1 MTKISDFPYFE
12 VQFTQ
17 DGAIHDPKE
26 AKGAVDG
33 VAGAKITDLFV
44 FSHGW
49 NNDMDEARQLY
60 RDFFASLRAVMTGK
74 KAAALAGKTFA
85 ILAVLWPSKK
95 FADSDLI
102 ASGAASLSGGVEDK
116 AVKDNISNLQ
126 DAVDSKAAAKK
137 LEEAK
142 TLVAKLETG
151 SAAQNAFVDKI
162 RSILPKPKADEELAN
177 QFFTLSGEEIFKLLE
192 MPPGLLAGGSSE
204 GGGAAGMGDSEGG
217 AASLGDIFSG
227 IKAAANRVLNYATY
241 YLMKERAGVIGRDG
255 VSKVISQI
263 MGKLPKLKVH
273 LIGHSFG
280 GRVVTAAAD
289 ALGTKAETK
298 PASMSLLQ
306 AAFSHNGFA
315 TKFDGSRDGFF
326 RKVVTGQKVT
336 GPIIITHSKNDKAV
350 GLAYPIASKLSGV
363 DASAIGDEHD
373 RFGGLGRN
381 GALVQFTP
389 EAKAGQ
395 LLPLGGSY
403 SFTPGKL
410 FNLEG
415 SAFIGGHSEITGK
428 EVAAAVLNAI
438 QVS

>member
-1 MTKISDFPYFE
+1 
-12 VQFTQ
+12 
-17 DGAIHDPKE
+17 
-26 AKGAVDG
+26 
-33 VAGAKITDLFV
+33 
-44 FSHGW
+44 
-49 NNDMDEARQLY
+49 MDE
-60 RDFFASLRAVMTGK
+60 
-74 KAAALAGKTFA
+74 
-85 ILAVLWPSKK
+85 
-95 FADSDLI
+95 
-102 ASGAASLSGGVEDK
+102 
-116 AVKDNISNLQ
+116 
-126 DAVDSKAAAKK
+126 
-137 LEEAK
+137 
-142 TLVAKLETG
+142 
-151 SAAQNAFVDKI
+151 
-162 RSILPKPKADEELAN
+162 
-177 QFFTLSGEEIFKLLE
+177 
-192 MPPGLLAGGSSE
+192 
-204 GGGAAGMGDSEGG
+204 SEGG
-217 AASLGDIFSG
+217 AAGLGDIFSG

-255 VSKVISQI
+255 VSKVVFQI

-336 GPIIITHSKNDKAV
+336 GPIIITHTKNDKAV

-415 SAFIGGHSEITGK
+415 SAFIGGHSEVTGK